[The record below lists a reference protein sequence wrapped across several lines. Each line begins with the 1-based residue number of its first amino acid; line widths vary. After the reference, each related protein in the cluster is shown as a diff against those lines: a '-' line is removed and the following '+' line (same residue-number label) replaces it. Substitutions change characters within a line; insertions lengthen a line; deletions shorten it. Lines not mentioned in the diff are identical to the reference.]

1 MGLGFSACE
10 GWKWL
15 TDASIGS
22 IVPNKGVTLTN
33 ANFMDAPPESAVL
46 TDYDQAHVKLYMRL
60 LDAHANNADWRE
72 VVSVLF
78 AFDPTNDPE
87 RARHIHDSHLAR
99 AKWMTEHGYRQ
110 LLSGDTP

>member
-1 MGLGFSACE
+1 MKLGAPARE

-22 IVPNKGVTLTN
+22 NVPNKGGTLTN
-33 ANFMDAPPESAVL
+33 ADFLDAPPESAVL
-46 TDYDQAHVKLYMRL
+46 TDYDRTHVKLYMRL
-60 LDAHANNADWRE
+60 LDAYADSADWRE

-78 AFDPTNDPE
+78 SLDPATDPE

-99 AKWMTEHGYRQ
+99 AQWMTEHGYRQ
-110 LLSGDTP
+110 LLGDATP